1 MDPREIALDIEQVVE
16 RWRKAWEFEAFE
28 RPLPLPETINAICEE
43 LAFSLERIGC
53 KEEEIALLEEEIA
66 LLEEENALLEEENA
80 LLEEENAKLRAV
92 AEAAKE
98 LRLTQTYK
106 KFHDAASQSLLIIEA
121 AAKLDKAL
129 TAAGYGGVKS
139 DE

>member
-53 KEEEIALLEEEIA
+53 KEEEIALFEA
-66 LLEEENALLEEENA
+66 
-80 LLEEENAKLRAV
+80 ENAKLREALKTI
-92 AEAAKE
+92 AEIKTKTEHKAYGTVISTPTLESIK
-98 LRLTQTYK
+98 RY
-106 KFHDAASQSLLIIEA
+106 ASE
-121 AAKLDKAL
+121 AL

>member
-1 MDPREIALDIEQVVE
+1 MDPRYIVLDIEQVIE

-43 LAFSLERIGC
+43 LAFSLESIGC
-53 KEEEIALLEEEIA
+53 KEEEIV
-66 LLEEENALLEEENA
+66 

-121 AAKLDKAL
+121 AAKLDQAL
-129 TAAGYGGVKS
+129 TAAGYGGG
-139 DE
+139 

>member
-53 KEEEIALLEEEIA
+53 KEEEIA

-129 TAAGYGGVKS
+129 TAAGYGVKS

>member
-80 LLEEENAKLRAV
+80 KLRAV

>member
-53 KEEEIALLEEEIA
+53 KEEEIA

>member
-53 KEEEIALLEEEIA
+53 KEEEI
-66 LLEEENALLEEENA
+66 ALLEEENA

>member
-16 RWRKAWEFEAFE
+16 RWRKAWEFDAFE

-53 KEEEIALLEEEIA
+53 KEEEIA

>member
-1 MDPREIALDIEQVVE
+1 MDPREIVLDTEQVIE

-53 KEEEIALLEEEIA
+53 KEEEIA